1 MLDLILTNQAARLA
15 TLFGIFI
22 VVVGIALIAINIANR
37 RSQIRAGLQQ
47 IATSGRQNDD
57 QQTAASLRHREL
69 QNAWAKLADMI
80 ERTGLDLTD
89 TKNERLRDKLISA
102 GYTHPAAPRIYTMAR
117 IAIMAILPI
126 GFVLF
131 SYGYSEEPPG
141 FLTLYAGCSLMG
153 VLGLYLPNL
162 FVQAKADRR
171 KEEIVNGFP
180 DCLDL
185 LLVCVEAGLGIEAAM
200 DRVGREMVKSH
211 PLVAQLLSIAVLRLR
226 AGASREEAFRRL
238 ADMARVDEIRSFTTL
253 LIQSDK
259 LGTSMSSTLRVYAD
273 EMREKRRMRA
283 EEKAHRLPVL
293 ISIPLVVC
301 MLPTMIGVLMLPA
314 SIRVVRDIFPLM
326 NR

>member
-1 MLDLILTNQAARLA
+1 MLDLILSNQAARMA
-15 TLFGIFI
+15 TLFGIFVI
-22 VVVGIALIAINIANR
+22 VAGVAMIVIGVVNR
-37 RSQIRAGLQQ
+37 RSQVRAGLQQ
-47 IATSGRQNDD
+47 IANSNAVMVEESAT
-57 QQTAASLRHREL
+57 SLRQREN
-69 QNAWAKLADMI
+69 QNAWARLADMI

-89 TKNERLRDKLISA
+89 TKNERLRDRLIAA
-102 GYTHPAAPRIYTMAR
+102 GYTHPAAPRIFTLAR
-117 IAIMAILPI
+117 LGVMIMMPLY
-126 GFVLF
+126 FVVLMF
-131 SYGYSEEPPG
+131 AYSEETPS
-141 FLTLYAGCSLMG
+141 FLTLYLGCSLMG

-162 FVQAKADRR
+162 FIQAKADRR

-185 LLVCVEAGLGIEAAM
+185 MLVCVEAGLGIEAAM

-211 PLVAQLLSIAVLRLR
+211 PLVSQLLSIAVLRLR
-226 AGASREEAFRRL
+226 AGATREEAFRRL

-259 LGTSMSSTLRVYAD
+259 LGTSMSSTLRVYAN